1 MRILMKGTPSEAQGL
16 HRVTSAG
23 ACEHTEDRDE
33 KAHWAPRARRSAPMS
48 GGGAQTLAATA
59 LAASLTFFA
68 VSHRRVASVSRRI
81 DRVAARVERERQRTR
96 RSSLALASAS
106 GDVPGAG
113 GEEGGKSS
121 RATADALGGK
131 RVTGA
136 RVPSPRRDPRLATH
150 PGKVKVALCQLSV
163 GDDKIRNIDA
173 MVAAVRAAARDG
185 AALVVLPEMWNCPY
199 ANASFPTHAEVIDP
213 ISRWGPSSCHETGAF
228 ANESSDAPSA
238 SPSVAALAAVARETG
253 VVLVGG
259 SIPERDSE
267 DPSLLYNA
275 CCVFD
280 GDRGL
285 VARHRKTHLFDLD
298 IPGEISF
305 KESDTLSAGDALTV
319 ADTAIGRI
327 GVGVCF
333 DMRFPELAAVCA
345 NRGASMLVYPG
356 AFNTVT
362 GPLHWEL
369 LQRARAVDNQC
380 FVLTCSPARDK
391 EARAKRPP
399 AYEAW
404 GHSTV
409 VGPFAEVLATTDEN
423 ESIVTC
429 ECDLEQIAT
438 RRRNMPL
445 ETQRR
450 GDLYALVDRKPP

>member
-1 MRILMKGTPSEAQGL
+1 
-16 HRVTSAG
+16 
-23 ACEHTEDRDE
+23 
-33 KAHWAPRARRSAPMS
+33 MS
-48 GGGAQTLAATA
+48 GSGAQTLAATA
-59 LAASLTFFA
+59 LAASLTILA
-68 VSHRRVASVSRRI
+68 VSHRRVASVSRRL

-96 RSSLALASAS
+96 RSLALASSS
-106 GDVPGAG
+106 GDVPCAG
-113 GEEGGKSS
+113 GEEGGGSS
-121 RATADALGGK
+121 RATVDALGGR
-131 RVTGA
+131 RVAGA
-136 RVPSPRRDPRLATH
+136 RMPSPQRDPRLATH

-163 GDDKIRNIDA
+163 GDDKSRNIDA

-199 ANASFPTHAEVIDP
+199 ANASFPTYAEVIDP
-213 ISRWGPSSCHETGAF
+213 SARWGP
-228 ANESSDAPSA
+228 ANESLHTSNTSS

-267 DPSLLYNA
+267 NASLLYNA

-280 GDRGL
+280 GDGAL
-285 VARHRKTHLFDLD
+285 IAKHRKTHLFDLD

-305 KESDTLSAGDALTV
+305 RESDTLAAGDALTV
-319 ADTAIGRI
+319 VDTDVGRLGI
-327 GVGVCF
+327 GVCF
-333 DMRFPELAAVCA
+333 DLRFPELAAVCA

-380 FVLTCSPARDK
+380 FVLTCSPARDRD
-391 EARAKRPP
+391 ARARSPP

-409 VGPFAEVLATTDEN
+409 VGPFAEILATTDER
-423 ESIVTC
+423 ESIVTA

-450 GDLYALVDRKPP
+450 GDLYALVDRKPPRDGTWNE

>member
-1 MRILMKGTPSEAQGL
+1 
-16 HRVTSAG
+16 
-23 ACEHTEDRDE
+23 
-33 KAHWAPRARRSAPMS
+33 MS

-68 VSHRRVASVSRRI
+68 VSHRRVASVSRRL

-96 RSSLALASAS
+96 RSSMALASSSA
-106 GDVPGAG
+106 DV
-113 GEEGGKSS
+113 
-121 RATADALGGK
+121 DALAGK

-163 GDDKIRNIDA
+163 GDDKSKNIDA

-199 ANASFPTHAEVIDP
+199 ANASFPTYAEVIDP
-213 ISRWGPSSCHETGAF
+213 TTRWGPAVCTDETGP
-228 ANESSDAPSA
+228 ANDASSVVD

-259 SIPERDSE
+259 SIPERDA
-267 DPSLLYNA
+267 DDTNLLYNA

-285 VARHRKTHLFDLD
+285 IAKHRKTHLFDLD

-305 KESDTLSAGDALTV
+305 RESDTLAAGAELTV

-327 GVGVCF
+327 GVGICF

-345 NRGASMLVYPG
+345 SRGASMLVYPG

-369 LQRARAVDNQC
+369 LQRARAVDNQL
-380 FVLTCSPARDK
+380 FVLTCSPARDVD
-391 EARAKRPP
+391 AKKKSPP

-409 VGPFAEVLATTDEN
+409 VGPFAEILATTDEH
-423 ESIVTC
+423 ESIVVA
-429 ECDLEQIAT
+429 ECDLEQIAI

-450 GDLYALVDRKPP
+450 GDLYAVVDRKPPP

>member
-1 MRILMKGTPSEAQGL
+1 
-16 HRVTSAG
+16 
-23 ACEHTEDRDE
+23 
-33 KAHWAPRARRSAPMS
+33 MS
-48 GGGAQTLAATA
+48 GGGAQTLAATT
-59 LAASLTFFA
+59 LAASLMFFA

-150 PGKVKVALCQLSV
+150 LGKVKVALCQLSV
-163 GDDKIRNIDA
+163 GDDKFRNIDA

-199 ANASFPTHAEVIDP
+199 ANASFPTYAEVIDP
-213 ISRWGPSSCHETGAF
+213 SARWGP
-228 ANESSDAPSA
+228 ANESLHTSNTSS

-267 DPSLLYNA
+267 NETLLYNA

-280 GDRGL
+280 GDGAL
-285 VARHRKTHLFDLD
+285 IAKHRKTHLFDLD

-305 KESDTLSAGDALTV
+305 RESDTLAAGDALTV
-319 ADTAIGRI
+319 VDTDVGRLGI
-327 GVGVCF
+327 GVCF
-333 DMRFPELAAVCA
+333 DLRFPELAAVCA

-380 FVLTCSPARDK
+380 FVLTCSPARDRD
-391 EARAKRPP
+391 ARARSPP

-409 VGPFAEVLATTDEN
+409 VGPFAEILATTDER
-423 ESIVTC
+423 ESIVTA

-450 GDLYALVDRKPP
+450 GDLYALVDRKPPRDGTWNE

>member
-1 MRILMKGTPSEAQGL
+1 
-16 HRVTSAG
+16 
-23 ACEHTEDRDE
+23 
-33 KAHWAPRARRSAPMS
+33 MS

-68 VSHRRVASVSRRI
+68 VSHRRVASVSRRL

-96 RSSLALASAS
+96 RSSMALASSSA
-106 GDVPGAG
+106 DV
-113 GEEGGKSS
+113 
-121 RATADALGGK
+121 DALAGK

-163 GDDKIRNIDA
+163 GDDKSKNIDA

-199 ANASFPTHAEVIDP
+199 ANASFPTYAEVIDP
-213 ISRWGPSSCHETGAF
+213 TTRWGPAVCTDEPGP
-228 ANESSDAPSA
+228 ANDASSDVD

-259 SIPERDSE
+259 SIPERDV
-267 DPSLLYNA
+267 DDTNLLYNA

-285 VARHRKTHLFDLD
+285 IAKHRKTHLFDLD

-305 KESDTLSAGDALTV
+305 RESDTLAAGADLTV

-327 GVGVCF
+327 GVGICF

-345 NRGASMLVYPG
+345 SRGASMLVYPG

-369 LQRARAVDNQC
+369 LQRARAVDNQL
-380 FVLTCSPARDK
+380 FVLTCSPARDVDAK
-391 EARAKRPP
+391 KKVAPRVRGVGTQHRGGPVRGDFGHHRRAREHRRRGVRPGTNRDTEAEHAPRD
-399 AYEAW
+399 
-404 GHSTV
+404 
-409 VGPFAEVLATTDEN
+409 AE
-423 ESIVTC
+423 
-429 ECDLEQIAT
+429 T
-438 RRRNMPL
+438 RRPL
-445 ETQRR
+445 RRRRQET
-450 GDLYALVDRKPP
+450 AAVDV

>member
-1 MRILMKGTPSEAQGL
+1 
-16 HRVTSAG
+16 
-23 ACEHTEDRDE
+23 
-33 KAHWAPRARRSAPMS
+33 MS

-68 VSHRRVASVSRRI
+68 VSHRRVASVSRRL

-96 RSSLALASAS
+96 RSSMALASSSA
-106 GDVPGAG
+106 DV
-113 GEEGGKSS
+113 
-121 RATADALGGK
+121 DALAGK

-163 GDDKIRNIDA
+163 GDDKSRNIDA

-199 ANASFPTHAEVIDP
+199 ANASFPTYAEVIDP
-213 ISRWGPSSCHETGAF
+213 SARWGP
-228 ANESSDAPSA
+228 ANESLHTSDTSS

-259 SIPERDSE
+259 SIPERDV
-267 DPSLLYNA
+267 DDTNLLYNA

-285 VARHRKTHLFDLD
+285 IAKHRKTHLFDLD

-305 KESDTLSAGDALTV
+305 RESDTLAAGAELTV

-327 GVGVCF
+327 GVGICF

-345 NRGASMLVYPG
+345 SRGASMLVYPG

-369 LQRARAVDNQC
+369 LQRARAVDNQL
-380 FVLTCSPARDK
+380 FVLTCSPARDVD
-391 EARAKRPP
+391 AKKKSPP

-409 VGPFAEVLATTDEN
+409 VGPFAEILATTDEH
-423 ESIVTC
+423 ESIVVA
-429 ECDLEQIAT
+429 ECDLEHIAI

-450 GDLYALVDRKPP
+450 GDLYAVVDRKPPP

>member
-1 MRILMKGTPSEAQGL
+1 
-16 HRVTSAG
+16 
-23 ACEHTEDRDE
+23 
-33 KAHWAPRARRSAPMS
+33 MS

-68 VSHRRVASVSRRI
+68 VSHRRVASVSRRL

-96 RSSLALASAS
+96 RSSMALASSSA
-106 GDVPGAG
+106 DV
-113 GEEGGKSS
+113 
-121 RATADALGGK
+121 DALAGK

-163 GDDKIRNIDA
+163 GDDKSKNIDA

-199 ANASFPTHAEVIDP
+199 ANASFPTYAEVIDP
-213 ISRWGPSSCHETGAF
+213 TTRWGPAVCTDEPGPANDASSEI
-228 ANESSDAPSA
+228 D

-259 SIPERDSE
+259 SIPERDV
-267 DPSLLYNA
+267 DDTTILYNA

-285 VARHRKTHLFDLD
+285 IAKHRKTHLFDLD

-305 KESDTLSAGDALTV
+305 RESDTLAAGAELTV

-345 NRGASMLVYPG
+345 SRGASMLVYPG

-369 LQRARAVDNQC
+369 LQRARAVDNQL
-380 FVLTCSPARDK
+380 FVLTCSPARDVD
-391 EARAKRPP
+391 AKKKSPP

-409 VGPFAEVLATTDEN
+409 VGPFAEILATTDEH
-423 ESIVTC
+423 ESIVVA
-429 ECDLEQIAT
+429 ECDLEQIAI

-450 GDLYALVDRKPP
+450 GDLYAVVDRKPPP

>member
-1 MRILMKGTPSEAQGL
+1 
-16 HRVTSAG
+16 
-23 ACEHTEDRDE
+23 
-33 KAHWAPRARRSAPMS
+33 MS

-68 VSHRRVASVSRRI
+68 VSHRRVASVSRRL

-96 RSSLALASAS
+96 RSSMALASSSA
-106 GDVPGAG
+106 DV
-113 GEEGGKSS
+113 
-121 RATADALGGK
+121 DALAGK

-163 GDDKIRNIDA
+163 GDDKSKNIDA

-199 ANASFPTHAEVIDP
+199 ANASFPTYAEVIDP
-213 ISRWGPSSCHETGAF
+213 TTRWGPAVCTDETGP
-228 ANESSDAPSA
+228 ANDASSVVD

-259 SIPERDSE
+259 SIPERDV
-267 DPSLLYNA
+267 DDTTILYNA

-285 VARHRKTHLFDLD
+285 IAKHRKTHLFDLD

-305 KESDTLSAGDALTV
+305 RESDTLAAGAELTV

-327 GVGVCF
+327 GVGICF

-345 NRGASMLVYPG
+345 SRGASMLVYPG

-369 LQRARAVDNQC
+369 LQRARAVDTQL
-380 FVLTCSPARDK
+380 FVLTCSPARDVD
-391 EARAKRPP
+391 AKKKSPP

-409 VGPFAEVLATTDEN
+409 VGPFAEILATTDEH
-423 ESIVTC
+423 ESIVVA
-429 ECDLEQIAT
+429 ECDLEQIAI

-450 GDLYALVDRKPP
+450 GDLYAVVDRKPPP

>member
-1 MRILMKGTPSEAQGL
+1 
-16 HRVTSAG
+16 
-23 ACEHTEDRDE
+23 
-33 KAHWAPRARRSAPMS
+33 MS

-68 VSHRRVASVSRRI
+68 VSHRRVASVSRRL

-96 RSSLALASAS
+96 RSSMALASSSA
-106 GDVPGAG
+106 DV
-113 GEEGGKSS
+113 
-121 RATADALGGK
+121 DALAGK

-163 GDDKIRNIDA
+163 GDDKSKNIDA

-199 ANASFPTHAEVIDP
+199 ANASFPTYAEVIDP
-213 ISRWGPSSCHETGAF
+213 TTRWGPAVCTDETGP
-228 ANESSDAPSA
+228 ANDASSVVD

-259 SIPERDSE
+259 SIPERDA
-267 DPSLLYNA
+267 DDTNLLYNA

-285 VARHRKTHLFDLD
+285 IAKHRKTHLFDLD

-305 KESDTLSAGDALTV
+305 RESDTLAAGAELTV

-327 GVGVCF
+327 GVGICF

-345 NRGASMLVYPG
+345 SRGASMLVYPG

-369 LQRARAVDNQC
+369 LQRARAVDNQL
-380 FVLTCSPARDK
+380 FVLTCSPARDVD
-391 EARAKRPP
+391 AKKKSPP

-409 VGPFAEVLATTDEN
+409 VGPFAEILATTDEH
-423 ESIVTC
+423 ESIVVA
-429 ECDLEQIAT
+429 ECDLEHIAI

-450 GDLYALVDRKPP
+450 GDLYAVVDRKPPP

>member
-1 MRILMKGTPSEAQGL
+1 
-16 HRVTSAG
+16 
-23 ACEHTEDRDE
+23 
-33 KAHWAPRARRSAPMS
+33 MS

-68 VSHRRVASVSRRI
+68 VSHRRVASVSRRL

-96 RSSLALASAS
+96 RSSMALASSSA
-106 GDVPGAG
+106 DV
-113 GEEGGKSS
+113 
-121 RATADALGGK
+121 DALAGK

-163 GDDKIRNIDA
+163 GDDKSKNIDA

-199 ANASFPTHAEVIDP
+199 ANASFPTYAEVIDP
-213 ISRWGPSSCHETGAF
+213 TTRWGPAVCTDETGP
-228 ANESSDAPSA
+228 ANDASSEID

-259 SIPERDSE
+259 SIPERDV
-267 DPSLLYNA
+267 DDTTILYNA

-285 VARHRKTHLFDLD
+285 IAKHRKTHLFDLD

-305 KESDTLSAGDALTV
+305 RESDTLAAGAELTV

-345 NRGASMLVYPG
+345 SRGASMLVYPG

-369 LQRARAVDNQC
+369 LQRARAVDNQL
-380 FVLTCSPARDK
+380 FVLTCSPARDVD
-391 EARAKRPP
+391 AKKKSPP

-409 VGPFAEVLATTDEN
+409 VGPFAEILATTDEH
-423 ESIVTC
+423 ESIVVA
-429 ECDLEQIAT
+429 ECDLEQIAI

-450 GDLYALVDRKPP
+450 GDLYAVVDRKPPP

>member
-1 MRILMKGTPSEAQGL
+1 
-16 HRVTSAG
+16 
-23 ACEHTEDRDE
+23 
-33 KAHWAPRARRSAPMS
+33 MS

-68 VSHRRVASVSRRI
+68 VSHRRVASVSRRL

-96 RSSLALASAS
+96 RSSMALASSSA
-106 GDVPGAG
+106 DV
-113 GEEGGKSS
+113 
-121 RATADALGGK
+121 DALAGK

-163 GDDKIRNIDA
+163 GDDKSKNIDA

-199 ANASFPTHAEVIDP
+199 ANASFPTYAEVIDP
-213 ISRWGPSSCHETGAF
+213 TTRWGPAVCTDETGP
-228 ANESSDAPSA
+228 ANDASSEID

-259 SIPERDSE
+259 SIPERDV
-267 DPSLLYNA
+267 DDTTILYNA

-285 VARHRKTHLFDLD
+285 IAKHRKTHLFDLD

-305 KESDTLSAGDALTV
+305 RESDTLAAGAELTV

-345 NRGASMLVYPG
+345 SRGASMLVYPG

-369 LQRARAVDNQC
+369 LQRARAVDNQL
-380 FVLTCSPARDK
+380 FVLTCSPARDVD
-391 EARAKRPP
+391 AKKKSPP

-409 VGPFAEVLATTDEN
+409 VGPFAEILATTDEH
-423 ESIVTC
+423 ESIVVA
-429 ECDLEQIAT
+429 ECDLEHIAI

-450 GDLYALVDRKPP
+450 GDLYAVVDRKPPP

>member
-1 MRILMKGTPSEAQGL
+1 
-16 HRVTSAG
+16 
-23 ACEHTEDRDE
+23 
-33 KAHWAPRARRSAPMS
+33 MS

-68 VSHRRVASVSRRI
+68 VSHRRVASVSRRL

-96 RSSLALASAS
+96 RSSMALASSSA
-106 GDVPGAG
+106 DV
-113 GEEGGKSS
+113 
-121 RATADALGGK
+121 DALAGK

-163 GDDKIRNIDA
+163 GDDKSKNIDA

-199 ANASFPTHAEVIDP
+199 ANASFPTYAEVIDP
-213 ISRWGPSSCHETGAF
+213 TTRWGPAVCTDEPGPANDASSEI
-228 ANESSDAPSA
+228 D

-259 SIPERDSE
+259 SIPERDV
-267 DPSLLYNA
+267 DDTNLLYNA

-285 VARHRKTHLFDLD
+285 IAKHRKTHLFDLD

-305 KESDTLSAGDALTV
+305 RESDTLAAGAELTV

-327 GVGVCF
+327 GVGICF

-345 NRGASMLVYPG
+345 SRGASMLVYPG

-369 LQRARAVDNQC
+369 LQRARAVDNQL
-380 FVLTCSPARDK
+380 FVLTCSPARDVDAK
-391 EARAKRPP
+391 KKVAPRVRGVGTQHRGGPVRGDFGHHRRAREHRRRGVRPGTNRDTEAEHAPRD
-399 AYEAW
+399 
-404 GHSTV
+404 
-409 VGPFAEVLATTDEN
+409 AE
-423 ESIVTC
+423 
-429 ECDLEQIAT
+429 T
-438 RRRNMPL
+438 RRPL
-445 ETQRR
+445 RRRRQET
-450 GDLYALVDRKPP
+450 AAVDV

>member
-1 MRILMKGTPSEAQGL
+1 
-16 HRVTSAG
+16 
-23 ACEHTEDRDE
+23 
-33 KAHWAPRARRSAPMS
+33 MS

-106 GDVPGAG
+106 GDVHGAG

-121 RATADALGGK
+121 RATGDALGGK

-163 GDDKIRNIDA
+163 GDDKSRNIDA

-199 ANASFPTHAEVIDP
+199 ANASFPTYAEVIDP
-213 ISRWGPSSCHETGAF
+213 SARWGP
-228 ANESSDAPSA
+228 ANESLHTSNTSS

-259 SIPERDSE
+259 SIPERDGE
-267 DPSLLYNA
+267 NASLLYNA

-280 GDRGL
+280 GDKGL

-298 IPGEISF
+298 IPGEITF
-305 KESDTLSAGDALTV
+305 RESDVLRAGDALTV
-319 ADTAIGRI
+319 ADTAVGRI
-327 GVGVCF
+327 AVGICF

-345 NRGASMLVYPG
+345 SRGASILIYPG

-369 LQRARAVDNQC
+369 LQRAR
-380 FVLTCSPARDK
+380 
-391 EARAKRPP
+391 
-399 AYEAW
+399 
-404 GHSTV
+404 G
-409 VGPFAEVLATTDEN
+409 G
-423 ESIVTC
+423 
-429 ECDLEQIAT
+429 
-438 RRRNMPL
+438 
-445 ETQRR
+445 
-450 GDLYALVDRKPP
+450 

>member
-1 MRILMKGTPSEAQGL
+1 
-16 HRVTSAG
+16 
-23 ACEHTEDRDE
+23 
-33 KAHWAPRARRSAPMS
+33 MS

-298 IPGEISF
+298 IPRR
-305 KESDTLSAGDALTV
+305 DLVQRVRHALR
-319 ADTAIGRI
+319 GR
-327 GVGVCF
+327 
-333 DMRFPELAAVCA
+333 RAHR
-345 NRGASMLVYPG
+345 RG
-356 AFNTVT
+356 
-362 GPLHWEL
+362 H
-369 LQRARAVDNQC
+369 
-380 FVLTCSPARDK
+380 RD
-391 EARAKRPP
+391 R
-399 AYEAW
+399 
-404 GHSTV
+404 S
-409 VGPFAEVLATTDEN
+409 N
-423 ESIVTC
+423 
-429 ECDLEQIAT
+429 
-438 RRRNMPL
+438 RRRRVLRHALPGTRGGVRQPRCVDARL
-445 ETQRR
+445 PRR
-450 GDLYALVDRKPP
+450 VQHRHGAAALGVITAGARRR

>member
-1 MRILMKGTPSEAQGL
+1 
-16 HRVTSAG
+16 
-23 ACEHTEDRDE
+23 
-33 KAHWAPRARRSAPMS
+33 MS

-68 VSHRRVASVSRRI
+68 VSHRRVASVSRRL

-96 RSSLALASAS
+96 RSSMALASSSA
-106 GDVPGAG
+106 DV
-113 GEEGGKSS
+113 
-121 RATADALGGK
+121 DALAGK

-163 GDDKIRNIDA
+163 GDDKSKNIDA

-199 ANASFPTHAEVIDP
+199 ANASFPTYAEVIDP
-213 ISRWGPSSCHETGAF
+213 TTRWGPAVCTDETGP
-228 ANESSDAPSA
+228 ANDASSVVD

-259 SIPERDSE
+259 SIPERDV
-267 DPSLLYNA
+267 DDTTILYNA

-285 VARHRKTHLFDLD
+285 IAKHRKTHLFDLD

-305 KESDTLSAGDALTV
+305 RESDTLAAGADLTV

-327 GVGVCF
+327 GVGICF

-345 NRGASMLVYPG
+345 SRGASMLVYPG

-369 LQRARAVDNQC
+369 LQRARAVDNQL
-380 FVLTCSPARDK
+380 FVLTCSPARDVD
-391 EARAKRPP
+391 AKKKSPP

-409 VGPFAEVLATTDEN
+409 VGPFAEILATTDEH
-423 ESIVTC
+423 ESIVVA
-429 ECDLEQIAT
+429 ECDLEQIAI

-450 GDLYALVDRKPP
+450 GDLYAVVDRKPPP

>member
-1 MRILMKGTPSEAQGL
+1 
-16 HRVTSAG
+16 
-23 ACEHTEDRDE
+23 
-33 KAHWAPRARRSAPMS
+33 MS

-68 VSHRRVASVSRRI
+68 VSHRRVASVSRRL

-96 RSSLALASAS
+96 RSSMALASSSA
-106 GDVPGAG
+106 DV
-113 GEEGGKSS
+113 
-121 RATADALGGK
+121 DALAGK

-163 GDDKIRNIDA
+163 GDDKSKNIDA

-199 ANASFPTHAEVIDP
+199 ANASFPTYAEVIDP
-213 ISRWGPSSCHETGAF
+213 TTRWGVDPTVCADEPQTHSPRKN
-228 ANESSDAPSA
+228 ANANDA
-238 SPSVAALAAVARETG
+238 PSVAALAAVARETG

-259 SIPERDSE
+259 SIPERDADDSN
-267 DPSLLYNA
+267 LLYNA

-280 GDRGL
+280 GDKGL
-285 VARHRKTHLFDLD
+285 IAKHRKTHLFDLD

-305 KESDTLSAGDALTV
+305 RESDTLTAGAELTV
-319 ADTAIGRI
+319 ADTAVGRI

-345 NRGASMLVYPG
+345 SRGASMLVYPG

-369 LQRARAVDNQC
+369 LQRARAVDNQL
-380 FVLTCSPARDK
+380 FVLTCSPARDVD
-391 EARAKRPP
+391 AKKKSPP

-409 VGPFAEVLATTDEN
+409 VGPFAEILATTDER
-423 ESIVTC
+423 ESIVVA
-429 ECDLEQIAT
+429 ECDLEQIAI

-450 GDLYALVDRKPP
+450 GDLYAVVDRKPSP

>member
-1 MRILMKGTPSEAQGL
+1 
-16 HRVTSAG
+16 
-23 ACEHTEDRDE
+23 
-33 KAHWAPRARRSAPMS
+33 
-48 GGGAQTLAATA
+48 
-59 LAASLTFFA
+59 
-68 VSHRRVASVSRRI
+68 
-81 DRVAARVERERQRTR
+81 
-96 RSSLALASAS
+96 
-106 GDVPGAG
+106 
-113 GEEGGKSS
+113 
-121 RATADALGGK
+121 
-131 RVTGA
+131 
-136 RVPSPRRDPRLATH
+136 
-150 PGKVKVALCQLSV
+150 VKVALCQLSV
-163 GDDKIRNIDA
+163 GDDKSKNIDA

-199 ANASFPTHAEVIDP
+199 ANASFPTYAEVIDP
-213 ISRWGPSSCHETGAF
+213 TTRWGPAVCTDETGP
-228 ANESSDAPSA
+228 ANDASSEID

-259 SIPERDSE
+259 SIPERDV
-267 DPSLLYNA
+267 DDTTILYNA

-285 VARHRKTHLFDLD
+285 IAKHRKTHLFDLD

-305 KESDTLSAGDALTV
+305 RESDTLAAGAELTV

-327 GVGVCF
+327 GVGICF

-345 NRGASMLVYPG
+345 SRGASMLVYPG

-369 LQRARAVDNQC
+369 LQRARAVDNQL
-380 FVLTCSPARDK
+380 FVLTCSPARDVD
-391 EARAKRPP
+391 AKKKSPP

-409 VGPFAEVLATTDEN
+409 VGPFAEILATTDEH
-423 ESIVTC
+423 ESIVVA
-429 ECDLEQIAT
+429 ECDLEQIAI

-450 GDLYALVDRKPP
+450 GDLYAVVDRKPPP

>member
-1 MRILMKGTPSEAQGL
+1 
-16 HRVTSAG
+16 
-23 ACEHTEDRDE
+23 
-33 KAHWAPRARRSAPMS
+33 MS

-68 VSHRRVASVSRRI
+68 VSHRRVASVSRRL

-96 RSSLALASAS
+96 RSSMALASSSA
-106 GDVPGAG
+106 DV
-113 GEEGGKSS
+113 
-121 RATADALGGK
+121 DALAGK

-163 GDDKIRNIDA
+163 GDDKSKNIDA

-199 ANASFPTHAEVIDP
+199 ANASFPTYAEVIDP
-213 ISRWGPSSCHETGAF
+213 TTRWGPAVCTDEPGP
-228 ANESSDAPSA
+228 ANDASSDVD

-259 SIPERDSE
+259 SIPERDV
-267 DPSLLYNA
+267 DDTNLLYNA

-285 VARHRKTHLFDLD
+285 IAKHRKTHLFDLD

-305 KESDTLSAGDALTV
+305 RESDTLAAGAELTV

-327 GVGVCF
+327 GVGICF

-345 NRGASMLVYPG
+345 SRGASMLVYPG

-369 LQRARAVDNQC
+369 LQRARAVDNQL
-380 FVLTCSPARDK
+380 FVLTCSPARDVDAK
-391 EARAKRPP
+391 KKVAPRVRGVGTQHRGGPVRGDFGHHRRAREHRRRGVRPGTYRDTEAEHAPRD
-399 AYEAW
+399 
-404 GHSTV
+404 
-409 VGPFAEVLATTDEN
+409 AE
-423 ESIVTC
+423 
-429 ECDLEQIAT
+429 T
-438 RRRNMPL
+438 RRPL
-445 ETQRR
+445 RRRRQET
-450 GDLYALVDRKPP
+450 AAVDV

>member
-1 MRILMKGTPSEAQGL
+1 
-16 HRVTSAG
+16 
-23 ACEHTEDRDE
+23 
-33 KAHWAPRARRSAPMS
+33 MS

-68 VSHRRVASVSRRI
+68 VSHRRVASVSRRL

-96 RSSLALASAS
+96 RSSMALASSSA
-106 GDVPGAG
+106 DV
-113 GEEGGKSS
+113 
-121 RATADALGGK
+121 DALAGK

-163 GDDKIRNIDA
+163 GDDKSKNIDA

-199 ANASFPTHAEVIDP
+199 ANASFPTYAEVIDP
-213 ISRWGPSSCHETGAF
+213 TTRWGPAVCTDETGP
-228 ANESSDAPSA
+228 ANDASSVVD

-259 SIPERDSE
+259 SIPERDA
-267 DPSLLYNA
+267 DDTNLLYNA

-285 VARHRKTHLFDLD
+285 IAKHRKTHLFDLD

-305 KESDTLSAGDALTV
+305 RESDTLAAGADLTV

-327 GVGVCF
+327 GVGICF

-345 NRGASMLVYPG
+345 SRGASMLVYPG

-369 LQRARAVDNQC
+369 LQRARAVDNQL
-380 FVLTCSPARDK
+380 FVLTCSPARDVD
-391 EARAKRPP
+391 AKKKSPP

-409 VGPFAEVLATTDEN
+409 VGPFAEILATTDEH
-423 ESIVTC
+423 ESIVVA
-429 ECDLEQIAT
+429 ECDLEHIAI

-450 GDLYALVDRKPP
+450 GDLYAVVDRKPPP

>member
-1 MRILMKGTPSEAQGL
+1 
-16 HRVTSAG
+16 
-23 ACEHTEDRDE
+23 
-33 KAHWAPRARRSAPMS
+33 MS

-96 RSSLALASAS
+96 RSSMALASSSA
-106 GDVPGAG
+106 DV
-113 GEEGGKSS
+113 
-121 RATADALGGK
+121 DALAGK

-163 GDDKIRNIDA
+163 GDDKSKNIDA

-228 ANESSDAPSA
+228 ANESSDA

-259 SIPERDSE
+259 SIPERDV
-267 DPSLLYNA
+267 DDTNLLYNA

-285 VARHRKTHLFDLD
+285 IAKHRKTHLFDLD

-305 KESDTLSAGDALTV
+305 RESDTLAAGAELTV

-327 GVGVCF
+327 GVGICF

-345 NRGASMLVYPG
+345 SRGASMLVYPG

-369 LQRARAVDNQC
+369 LQRARAVDNQL
-380 FVLTCSPARDK
+380 FVLTCSPARDVD
-391 EARAKRPP
+391 AKKKSPP

-409 VGPFAEVLATTDEN
+409 VGPFAEILATTDEH
-423 ESIVTC
+423 ESIVVA
-429 ECDLEQIAT
+429 ECDLEQIAI

-450 GDLYALVDRKPP
+450 GDLYAVVDRKPPP

>member
-1 MRILMKGTPSEAQGL
+1 M
-16 HRVTSAG
+16 
-23 ACEHTEDRDE
+23 
-33 KAHWAPRARRSAPMS
+33 
-48 GGGAQTLAATA
+48 
-59 LAASLTFFA
+59 
-68 VSHRRVASVSRRI
+68 
-81 DRVAARVERERQRTR
+81 
-96 RSSLALASAS
+96 
-106 GDVPGAG
+106 
-113 GEEGGKSS
+113 
-121 RATADALGGK
+121 
-131 RVTGA
+131 TGA

-345 NRGASMLVYPG
+345 TEVR
-356 AFNTVT
+356 
-362 GPLHWEL
+362 
-369 LQRARAVDNQC
+369 RARLPRRVQHRHGAAALGAITGRAPSITSASCD
-380 FVLTCSPARDK
+380 VLARAQK
-391 EARAKRPP
+391 ARAKRPP

>member
-1 MRILMKGTPSEAQGL
+1 
-16 HRVTSAG
+16 
-23 ACEHTEDRDE
+23 
-33 KAHWAPRARRSAPMS
+33 MS
-48 GGGAQTLAATA
+48 GSGAQTLAATA
-59 LAASLTFFA
+59 LAASLTIFA

-96 RSSLALASAS
+96 RSSLALASSS
-106 GDVPGAG
+106 GAVPGAG
-113 GEEGGKSS
+113 GEEGGGSS

-163 GDDKIRNIDA
+163 GDDKSRNIDA

-199 ANASFPTHAEVIDP
+199 ANASFPTYAEVIDP
-213 ISRWGPSSCHETGAF
+213 STRWGP
-228 ANESSDAPSA
+228 ANESLDASS

-259 SIPERDSE
+259 SIPERDGE
-267 DPSLLYNA
+267 NASLLYNA

-280 GDRGL
+280 GDKGL

-298 IPGEISF
+298 IPGEITF
-305 KESDTLSAGDALTV
+305 RESDVLRAGDALTV
-319 ADTAIGRI
+319 ADTAVGRI
-327 GVGVCF
+327 AVGICF

-345 NRGASMLVYPG
+345 SRGASILIYPG

-369 LQRARAVDNQC
+369 LQRARAADNQI
-380 FVLTCSPARDK
+380 FVLTCSPARDPDA
-391 EARAKRPP
+391 ARKSPP

-404 GHSTV
+404 GHSTA
-409 VGPFAEVLATTDEN
+409 VGPFAEILATTDER
-423 ESIVTC
+423 ESIVTA
-429 ECDLEQIAT
+429 ECDLEHIAT

-450 GDLYALVDRKPP
+450 GDLYALVDRKPPRW

>member
-1 MRILMKGTPSEAQGL
+1 MSPPLE
-16 HRVTSAG
+16 
-23 ACEHTEDRDE
+23 CEHTEDRDE

-106 GDVPGAG
+106 GDVHGAG

-121 RATADALGGK
+121 RATGDALGGK

-163 GDDKIRNIDA
+163 GDDKCRNIDA

-199 ANASFPTHAEVIDP
+199 ANASFPTYAEVIDP
-213 ISRWGPSSCHETGAF
+213 ISRWGPSSCPETGAF
-228 ANESSDAPSA
+228 ANESADASSA

-391 EARAKRPP
+391 EARARRPP